1 MMAVARD
8 RTYADL
14 LRDLRGRRVLIWT
27 CGTCARLCGGLG
39 GADAA
44 RDLAGRLG
52 ADGADVA
59 GTVHSSACCLMGKA
73 MAMRGSAPEGYD
85 TVLALCCDVGA
96 RNAAE
101 ATGAEVLNPVRT
113 LGPGSLDAEGRPM
126 VAVYRDGRIAGEVPL
141 EEAASRAG
149 CRAGPFRCGYR
160 LYARV

>member
-39 GADAA
+39 
-44 RDLAGRLG
+44 
-52 ADGADVA
+52 GADVA

-149 CRAGPFRCGYR
+149 CRAGPFRCGHH